1 MRVRIWKWY
10 VAAGAAALAGYPFIP
25 TVDGADL
32 AYFAIGISAVVA
44 ILVGVSLLHP
54 VRRAPWYLMAAG
66 QLSWVI
72 GDSLSSWYQNIEADA
87 VFPSLADVFYVAAYP
102 LLAASLVMMIRGRR
116 TDRDVAGLLDSA
128 ILTAALALLSW
139 VLLAGPAVVASAE
152 SPGAAAVGLAYPL
165 FDIVLAGLLI
175 TMLTTPGGRTP
186 AFRFLLGAI
195 ALLVL
200 GDTAAGAFS
209 LLDYSTSSAFALLWL
224 GAYLAWAAAAL
235 HPSMR
240 TLSEPTAGILK
251 PPGRGRL
258 AVLTVATLVAPGT
271 LAVELALGVSVD
283 GWAIVVGSV
292 VSFLLVVARM
302 KVGINQLVATI
313 EQREQLQEDLSYQAA
328 HDSLTSLP
336 NRSQALRLIDA
347 ALNRA
352 QRSGAIIGLLFVDL
366 DKFKEVNDTFGHP
379 AGDEVLTASAA
390 RMQAEVRAGDVVA
403 RLGGDEFVVLLEP
416 VDSQA
421 SVVEIAE
428 RLVAA
433 VSLPITLRGGQQV
446 AVGASIGVAISMDGS
461 IDSDRL
467 LGEADAAVY
476 GAKRAGRGQV
486 GIYDEWLRRELSDR
500 AELEAAITYGL
511 RAGQFVA
518 YYQPIV
524 RLATDQVQG
533 YEALIRWNRPGVG
546 VVAPDEFIP
555 TAEASKLIC
564 DLDTLVLR
572 EALKQLAAWP
582 DEQRSM
588 SVNISGRHMASTR
601 ILEDVRAALQ
611 ESGVASDRLTLEIT
625 ETILMDD
632 TVTIGHLRQLR
643 GMGVAVSIDDF
654 GTGYNSIAQLRQLP
668 VDIVKIDKSFLAAT
682 VPGSAHLFRL
692 MVETVHACG
701 LVVVAEGV
709 ETEEQLAMVRSA
721 GCESAQGYLLGR
733 PTPASAIGDPPTTI
747 WREREP
753 ARVDAQRPN

>member
-1 MRVRIWKWY
+1 MRDRIWKWY
-10 VAAGAAALAGYPFIP
+10 VAAGAIALAGYSFIP
-25 TVDGADL
+25 TVDEADL
-32 AYFAIGISAVVA
+32 AYFAIGMSAVVA
-44 ILVGVSLLHP
+44 ILAGVSLLHP

-72 GDSLSSWYQNIEADA
+72 GDSVSSWYQNIEADG

-102 LLAASLVMMIRGRR
+102 LLAFSLVVMIRGRR

-128 ILTAALALLSW
+128 ILTSALALLSW
-139 VLLAGPAVVASAE
+139 VLLAGPALLASAE
-152 SPGAAAVGLAYPL
+152 SPGAAAVGLAYPVG
-165 FDIVLAGLLI
+165 DIVLAGLLI
-175 TMLTTPGGRTP
+175 ILLTTPGGRTP

-195 ALLVL
+195 SLLVV
-200 GDTAAGAFS
+200 GDSASGVVS
-209 LLDYSTSSAFALLWL
+209 LLNYTTSSNFALFWL
-224 GAYLAWAAAAL
+224 AAYLAWGAAAL

-240 TLSEPTAGILK
+240 TLSEPSATIVK

-258 AVLTVATLVAPGT
+258 AALTVATLVAPGT
-271 LAVELALGVSVD
+271 LAVELALGSPVD

-302 KVGINQLVATI
+302 KVGNNQLVATI
-313 EQREQLQEDLSYQAA
+313 KQREQLQEDLSYQAA
-328 HDSLTSLP
+328 HDSLTRLP
-336 NRSQALRLIDA
+336 NRAQALHLIDA
-347 ALNRA
+347 ALSRA

-366 DKFKEVNDTFGHP
+366 DRFKAVNDTYGHP
-379 AGDEVLTASAA
+379 AGDQVLTTAAA
-390 RMQAEVRAGDVVA
+390 RMQSEVRAGDVVA

-433 VSLPITLRGGQQV
+433 VSMPMVLQSGHQV
-446 AVGASIGVAISMDGS
+446 AVGASVGVAISMDGS
-461 IDSDRL
+461 IDGDRL

-500 AELEAAITYGL
+500 AELEAAITHGL
-511 RAGQFVA
+511 QAGEFAV

-524 RLATDQVQG
+524 GVATGQVQG

-546 VVAPDEFIP
+546 VVEPDAFIP
-555 TAEASKLIC
+555 TTEASKLIC
-564 DLDTLVLR
+564 DLDTWVLR

-582 DEQRSM
+582 DEQRSVA
-588 SVNISGRHMASTR
+588 VNISGRHMASSR

-611 ESGVASDRLTLEIT
+611 ESGVAADRLILEIT
-625 ETILMDD
+625 ETIMIDD

-643 GMGVAVSIDDF
+643 DMGIIVSIDDF
-654 GTGYNSIAQLRQLP
+654 GTGYNSIAQLRHLP
-668 VDIVKIDKSFLAAT
+668 VDIIKIDKSFLSAT
-682 VPGSAHLFRL
+682 LPGSDQLFRL
-692 MVETVHACG
+692 IVETVHACG

-709 ETEEQLAMVRSA
+709 ETEEQLSLVRSA
-721 GCESAQGYLLGR
+721 GCESAQGFLLAR
-733 PTPASAIGDPPTTI
+733 PMPASSVSGTLATRSGAVTSTAKG
-747 WREREP
+747 R
-753 ARVDAQRPN
+753 